1 MKVAAWFML
10 SLALLAGC
18 AQKPTQ
24 TAREDE
30 AARSESVRRA
40 QIHTD
45 LAAHYFTRGQYQVAL
60 SEVNDAIAIEPRH
73 APAYNILAL
82 IQARLRE
89 EPQAEE
95 SFRKSIA
102 LAPNYSEVRNNYGL
116 FLCQRKRYRE
126 ALPLFDAAL
135 DNPLYNS
142 PEKPLANAG
151 LCALHMGESALAEGY
166 LLRALARV
174 PNQPTAL
181 LGMAEWHMAQ
191 GNAKAAQGLLR
202 SLLDMN
208 EFRPQALW
216 LAVRVERALDNR
228 EAEANYGLQLRRGH
242 PESLEAKRLLDGQ
255 YDTMGAMP

>member
-1 MKVAAWFML
+1 MKGTWMLLAA
-10 SLALLAGC
+10 ALLAGC
-18 AQKPTQ
+18 AQQAAKTS
-24 TAREDE
+24 REDDT
-30 AARSESVRRA
+30 ARSETTRRA

-45 LAAHYFTRGQYQVAL
+45 LAAHYFTRGQFQVAL
-60 SEVNDAIAIEPRH
+60 TEVNDAIAIEPRH
-73 APAYNILAL
+73 APAYNVLAL

-126 ALPLFDAAL
+126 ALPHFDTAL

-151 LCALHMGESALAEGY
+151 LCAVHMGEAALAEGY

-181 LGMAEWHMAQ
+181 LGMAEWHLAQ
-191 GNAKAAQGLLR
+191 GNAKAAQVPLR
-202 SLLDMN
+202 ALLDMN

-216 LAVRVERALDNR
+216 LAVRVERALGNR

-242 PESLEAKRLLDGQ
+242 PESIEAKRLLDGQ
-255 YDTMGAMP
+255 YDTLGAMP